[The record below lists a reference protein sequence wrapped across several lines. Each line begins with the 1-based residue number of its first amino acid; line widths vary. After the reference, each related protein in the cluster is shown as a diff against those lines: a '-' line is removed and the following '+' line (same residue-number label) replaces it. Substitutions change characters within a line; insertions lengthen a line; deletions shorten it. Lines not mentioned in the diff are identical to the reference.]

1 MGKVNSVAEDY
12 PQETLVSL
20 ADEILAILKSSE
32 SEIDKKVN
40 VETLLREKIP
50 QEIFLDLINIAK
62 QITDYEAD
70 PDEREQL

>member
-1 MGKVNSVAEDY
+1 MAEDY